1 MATISARHIKAWEK
15 FNEELEA
22 FKAETGQEGFVTLY
36 EDAYTTREVKDFKM
50 TDTGELTWQE
60 YECYGYK
67 DNTTQEREQMMDEDD
82 AREWLK
88 FWRANFRRAKRY
100 WAMDA
105 EILDKIQDGELED
118 TEE

>member
-22 FKAETGQEGFVTLY
+22 FRIEIGEQEFVTLY

-50 TDTGELTWQE
+50 TKTGILTWWE
-60 YECYGYK
+60 HETFK
-67 DNTTQEREQMMDEDD
+67 EATRQEREQMIDEDD

-88 FWRANFRRAKRY
+88 YWRAAFRKAKRY
-100 WAMDA
+100 WSMDA